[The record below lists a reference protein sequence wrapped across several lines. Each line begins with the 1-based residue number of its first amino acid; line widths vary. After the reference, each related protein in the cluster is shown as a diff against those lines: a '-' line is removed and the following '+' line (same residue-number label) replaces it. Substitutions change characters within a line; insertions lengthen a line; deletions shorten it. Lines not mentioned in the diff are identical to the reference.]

1 VTRSIDR
8 REFLRKGL
16 KVGLAAAAAGGPL
29 LRPFADHP
37 LLALAKDG
45 PDIAAVEGDDYGRN
59 ALRAVE
65 LLGGIERFVPKNS
78 RVAILANVQSSHP
91 GTFTSPIVL
100 RSVLRLCRQ
109 AGAKEISLVSWQA
122 LKNWESTGLARVA
135 AEEGATLKLIE
146 RDEANFKPVP
156 VPAGKALT
164 EARIL
169 SVLFE
174 HDAFINMPVTK
185 DHAGNKFTGT
195 MKNLMGINSPANNR
209 TFHKENWQTDRSA
222 IEHLDQSIA
231 DLNMAVK
238 PTLNLVDATEFITT
252 NGPFGPGDIIKPKK
266 IVAGVDRV
274 AIDAYC
280 AALWGL
286 KGEDIVMIK
295 RGQEHGLG
303 RYDLKKVRI
312 KEQRV

>member
-1 VTRSIDR
+1 VTRSIER
-8 REFLRKGL
+8 REFLKKGL
-16 KVGLAAAAAGGPL
+16 RVGMTAAVAGPL
-29 LRPFADHP
+29 LRPFAGHP
-37 LLALAKDG
+37 ISALAKDV
-45 PDIAAVEGDDYGRN
+45 PDIAVVGGDDYGRN
-59 ALRAVE
+59 ALKAVE
-65 LLGGIERFVPKNS
+65 ILGGIERFVPKNS

-91 GTFTSPIVL
+91 GTFTSPTVL

-109 AGAKEISLVSWQA
+109 AGAKEINLVSWQA
-122 LKNWESTGLARVA
+122 LKNWESTGLAQVA
-135 AEEGATLKLIE
+135 AEEGASLKLIE

-169 SVLFE
+169 TVLFE
-174 HDAFINMPVTK
+174 HDVFINLPVTK

-209 TFHKENWQTDRSA
+209 TFHKENWQTDSSA

-252 NGPFGPGDIIKPKK
+252 NGPFGPGEIIKPQKV
-266 IVAGVDRV
+266 VAGVDRV

-280 AALWGL
+280 ASLWGL
-286 KGEDIVMIK
+286 KGQDIVMI
-295 RGQEHGLG
+295 RCGQEHSLG
-303 RYDLKKVRI
+303 RFDLKKVKI
-312 KEQRV
+312 KEIRV

>member
-1 VTRSIDR
+1 MTRSIDR

-16 KVGLAAAAAGGPL
+16 KVGLAAAAGGPL

-59 ALRAVE
+59 ALRAVD

-91 GTFTSPIVL
+91 GTFTSPVVL

>member
-1 VTRSIDR
+1 MERSIER
-8 REFLRKGL
+8 REFLKKSW
-16 KVGLAAAAAGGPL
+16 KVGLTAAVGGPL
-29 LRPFADHP
+29 LRQFAGAP
-37 LLALAKDG
+37 LASLAKDV
-45 PDIAAVEGDDYGRN
+45 PDIAVVWGDDYGKN
-59 ALRAVE
+59 ALQAVE
-65 LLGGIERFVPKNS
+65 LLGGIERFVPKDS

-91 GTFTSPIVL
+91 GAFTSPAVL
-100 RSVLRLCRQ
+100 RAAIRVCRQ
-109 AGAKEISLVSWQA
+109 AGAKEINLVSWQA

-135 AEEGATLKLIE
+135 AEEGAGLKLVE

-156 VPAGKALT
+156 IAAGKALP

-169 SVLFE
+169 NVFFE
-174 HDAFINMPVTK
+174 HDVFINMPVTK

-209 TFHKENWQTDRSA
+209 TFHKENWQTDSSA

-231 DLNMAVK
+231 DLNTVVK

-252 NGPFGPGDIIKPKK
+252 NGPFGPGEIIKPRKV
-266 IVAGVDRV
+266 VAGVDRV

-286 KGEDIVMIK
+286 RDEDIVMIR
-295 RGQEHGLG
+295 RGHEHGLG
-303 RYDLKKVRI
+303 RHDLKKVKV
-312 KEQRV
+312 KEMSV

>member
-8 REFLRKGL
+8 RELLRRGL
-16 KVGLAAAAAGGPL
+16 KVGLAAAVGGPL
-29 LRPFADHP
+29 FRPFAGHP
-37 LLALAKDG
+37 LLALANG
-45 PDIAAVEGDDYGRN
+45 RPDIAAVEGDDYGRN
-59 ALRAVE
+59 ALKAIE

-78 RVAILANVQSSHP
+78 RVAVLANVQSSHP

-109 AGAKEISLVSWQA
+109 AGAKEINLVSWQA

-135 AEEGATLKLIE
+135 AEEGAALKLIE

-156 VPAGKALT
+156 IPAGKTLA

-169 SVLFE
+169 NALFE
-174 HDAFINMPVTK
+174 HDVFINMPVTK

-209 TFHKENWQTDRSA
+209 TFHKENWQTDSRA

-252 NGPFGPGDIIKPKK
+252 NGPFGPGDMIKPKK
-266 IVAGVDRV
+266 VVAGIDRV

-280 AALWGL
+280 AALRGL

-303 RYDLKKVRI
+303 QSDLKKVKI
-312 KEQRV
+312 KEMRV